1 MYYRELS
8 EHNIARAR
16 RRSLIMRKLRWY
28 LDAGY
33 IKRIESGK
41 NRTPPTI

>member
-16 RRSLIMRKLRWY
+16 RRSLIMRKLWWY

-33 IKRIESGK
+33 IKRTESGK
-41 NRTPPTI
+41 NLTPPTI

>member
-33 IKRIESGK
+33 IKRIESGFY
-41 NRTPPTI
+41 RTPPTI